1 MDTAFLAV
9 ATTALLAQQPVAV
22 MVHPSGTLPAGPL
35 LDPRDGQA
43 LLVGETTAKVILVH
57 RAAYRDNLAK
67 VKVNAKLKARWSAI
81 RQPLTLVVVFG
92 SWCADSQYHL
102 PYLLALEADP
112 NPFIEVRYLGVNRDK
127 KLDSEAWPKG
137 VEPQALH
144 RVPTFYLFAT
154 QPFGSQKLVGT
165 VVENPPREGQSM
177 AEALVELVEA
187 AVKAPGR

>member
-1 MDTAFLAV
+1 MKAVVLALG
-9 ATTALLAQQPVAV
+9 TLALQAQQVVIVQPPGKL
-22 MVHPSGTLPAGPL
+22 PSGPL
-35 LDPRDGQA
+35 LDTGDRKT
-43 LLVGETTAKVILVH
+43 LLLGETTAKAILAH

-67 VKVNAKLKARWSAI
+67 VKVNARAKARWAAV
-81 RQPLTLVVVFG
+81 RRPLTLVVVFG

-102 PYLLALEADP
+102 PYLLALEANP

-127 KLDSEAWPKG
+127 KLDASAWPKG
-137 VEPQALH
+137 AEPQALH

-154 QPFGSQKLVGT
+154 QPGGVQKLMGT

-187 AVKAPGR
+187 AALSLER

>member
-1 MDTAFLAV
+1 MKTVVLA
-9 ATTALLAQQPVAV
+9 L
-22 MVHPSGTLPAGPL
+22 GTLALQAQKGVIVQPPGKLPSGPL
-35 LDPRDGQA
+35 LDTGDSKT
-43 LLVGETTAKVILVH
+43 LLLGETTAKAILAH

-67 VKVNAKLKARWSAI
+67 VKVNARVKARWAAV
-81 RQPLTLVVVFG
+81 RRPLTLVVVFG

-102 PYLLALEADP
+102 PYLLALEANP

-127 KLDSEAWPKG
+127 KLDASSWPKG

-154 QPFGSQKLVGT
+154 QPGGAQKLMGT

-187 AVKAPGR
+187 AALSLER